1 MTRNLIHC
9 EFFLLR
15 YDEKKAS
22 NLVDCLMDI
31 YTSHLL
37 PTFNIVHSQYIIF
50 YLANIDPGGVSN
62 FHQKIFKLNASR
74 LSPAVLNCY
83 LENFFFSELSLN
95 HKTGRLCW
103 KDTTAISPL
112 PCSDSDVVPCIFPVS
127 LCSHHP
133 STGWSGFQSWI
144 QRLVL
149 V

>member
-95 HKTGRLCW
+95 HKTGGLCW
-103 KDTTAISPL
+103 DEEQYYLYHVQTAMSYLASFLSRSAVITPQQVGQDFNLGSK
-112 PCSDSDVVPCIFPVS
+112 
-127 LCSHHP
+127 
-133 STGWSGFQSWI
+133 G
-144 QRLVL
+144 
-149 V
+149 